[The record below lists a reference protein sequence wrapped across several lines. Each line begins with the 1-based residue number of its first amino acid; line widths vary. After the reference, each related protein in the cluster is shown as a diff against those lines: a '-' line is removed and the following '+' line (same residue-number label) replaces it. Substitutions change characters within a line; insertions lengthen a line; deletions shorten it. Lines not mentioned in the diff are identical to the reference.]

1 MAQGAFEGI
10 KVIDLTHH
18 IAGPYCTKLLA
29 DFGAEVIKVER
40 PGAGDPARNSGPF
53 AGDIPDSDRSL
64 PFLYLN
70 TNKRS
75 ITLDITSDAGQ
86 DILKQ
91 LIRDSHLLVENFR
104 PGTLSALGLSYEELR
119 SINPPLVQVSI
130 SNFGQTGPYRDYE
143 ATDIV
148 EYALGGLMYIFG
160 LNEREPL
167 KHSMNQAQYK
177 AGVNAASGASIAL
190 LHQQLTGQG
199 QWVDVSIQESVASAI
214 RDTASAYGYTGVVK
228 WRQPKETGEI
238 PRGPVKVSDGYI
250 MPINFGPVD
259 WESTADF
266 LDAPDLMD
274 GKFATPDSRV
284 ENAAEFDSIISEAFE
299 KREKFEIFYEAH
311 KQRRLIYGVVH
322 DPKEV
327 VENPQY
333 IWREFFKEI
342 EHPVTGTLSY
352 PGAPFSMSA
361 TPWSVQAPAPTV
373 GQHNREI
380 YEDKLGIPRSE
391 IARLFAA
398 GVI

>member
-1 MAQGAFEGI
+1 MAQGAFESI

-75 ITLDITSDAGQ
+75 ITLDITSDAGR

-104 PGTLSALGLSYEELR
+104 PGTLSALGLSHEELR
-119 SINPPLVQVSI
+119 SINPSLGQVSI

-190 LHQQLTGQG
+190 LHQQLTGRANG
-199 QWVDVSIQESVASAI
+199 STYLFKSRSPRPSVTQPRHTDTLAS
-214 RDTASAYGYTGVVK
+214 
-228 WRQPKETGEI
+228 
-238 PRGPVKVSDGYI
+238 
-250 MPINFGPVD
+250 
-259 WESTADF
+259 
-266 LDAPDLMD
+266 
-274 GKFATPDSRV
+274 
-284 ENAAEFDSIISEAFE
+284 
-299 KREKFEIFYEAH
+299 
-311 KQRRLIYGVVH
+311 
-322 DPKEV
+322 
-327 VENPQY
+327 
-333 IWREFFKEI
+333 
-342 EHPVTGTLSY
+342 
-352 PGAPFSMSA
+352 
-361 TPWSVQAPAPTV
+361 
-373 GQHNREI
+373 
-380 YEDKLGIPRSE
+380 
-391 IARLFAA
+391 
-398 GVI
+398 